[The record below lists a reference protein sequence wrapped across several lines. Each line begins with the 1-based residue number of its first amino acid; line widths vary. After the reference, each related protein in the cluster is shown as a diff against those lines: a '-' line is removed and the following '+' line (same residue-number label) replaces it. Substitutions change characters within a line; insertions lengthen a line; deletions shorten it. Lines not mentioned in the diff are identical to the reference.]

1 MLRITTDKNTQ
12 CLTLRLEGRLE
23 GPWVA
28 VLGQSFTGA
37 LHKRRGRRLR
47 IDLNGVTFVDPE
59 GKAALAQMYTQGAEL
74 LGEDLETKALV
85 AEIRSGRGSDSRGG
99 DGGRNGEPKDVAR
112 RKPIEN
118 LHEQLADLQRLQA
131 ELGVVNEEL
140 VQAAR
145 PLDRLDE
152 MNDQQRHQLAD
163 QIRAK
168 LARWESVTQRINQVL
183 GINGEKATTKAV
195 RDERQE

>member
-1 MLRITTDKNTQ
+1 MLRITTDKNKQ

-47 IDLNGVTFVDPE
+47 LDLNGLTFVDAE
-59 GKAALAQMYTQGAEL
+59 GKAALAHMYAQGAEL
-74 LGEDLETKALV
+74 HGEDLETRAIV
-85 AEIRSGRGSDSRGG
+85 AEIRNGRAG
-99 DGGRNGEPKDVAR
+99 DGDGCRNGGATELNR
-112 RKPIEN
+112 RKPITN
-118 LHEQLADLQRLQA
+118 LHEQVTNLEQLQA
-131 ELGVVNEEL
+131 ELRAVNEEL
-140 VQAAR
+140 VQAR

-168 LARWESVTQRINQVL
+168 LARWESVTQRINRVL
-183 GINGEKATTKAV
+183 GIN
-195 RDERQE
+195 DERGNDEGGSR

>member
-28 VLGQSFTGA
+28 VLTQSFSGA
-37 LHKRRGRRLR
+37 LHKLRGRRLR
-47 IDLNGVTFVDPE
+47 VDLGGVTFVDAE
-59 GKAALAQMYTQGAEL
+59 GKAALAQMYAQGAQL
-74 LGEDLETKALV
+74 LGEDLENKAIV
-85 AEIRSGRGSDSRGG
+85 AQIRSGRAGDGADG
-99 DGGRNGEPKDVAR
+99 DGGRDSEARDVAR
-112 RKPIEN
+112 PKAIGN

-131 ELGVVNEEL
+131 ELSAVNEEL

-145 PLDRLDE
+145 PLERLDE
-152 MNDQQRHQLAD
+152 MNDQERHQLAD
-163 QIRAK
+163 QMRAK

-183 GINGEKATTKAV
+183 GINGEKGNEGGS
-195 RDERQE
+195 R